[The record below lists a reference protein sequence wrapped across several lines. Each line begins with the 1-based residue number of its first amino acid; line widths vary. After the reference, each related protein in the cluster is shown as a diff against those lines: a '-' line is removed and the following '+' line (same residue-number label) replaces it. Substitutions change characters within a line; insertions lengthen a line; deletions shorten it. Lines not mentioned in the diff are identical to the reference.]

1 MKLLSYLI
9 FSIVFVWCL
18 SVHIGRLSDAKI
30 ELEAIKEGIYVLV
43 SSMFLV
49 GDLIIYYLDK
59 DK

>member
-18 SVHIGRLSDAKI
+18 SVHIGRLTDAKT
-30 ELEAIKEGIYVLV
+30 ELEAIKEGVYVLV
-43 SSMFLV
+43 SAMLLV
-49 GDLIIYYLDK
+49 SNLIVYYLDK